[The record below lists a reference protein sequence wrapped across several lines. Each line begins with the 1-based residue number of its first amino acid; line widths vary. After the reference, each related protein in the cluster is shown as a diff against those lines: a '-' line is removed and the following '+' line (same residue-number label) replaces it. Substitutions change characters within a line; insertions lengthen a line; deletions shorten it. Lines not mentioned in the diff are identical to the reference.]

1 MISHFGI
8 VEVFGGFCVCLQ
20 QAFNCSKY
28 WKGHGFLFSWLNLRV
43 RSSDAT
49 RWSVLHNQQN
59 ARRWSAGG
67 VPESGEDGSNDFD
80 VVMIG
85 VQQLTKN
92 PMRLADELLTA
103 PPSPVASLQPKAKT
117 LIAVRWNGG
126 SFRSCF
132 GVSLRMKRG
141 LEYLKNL
148 RGISSMCW
156 LMERIWKEAG
166 SVYTCEWLLI
176 VRELFGFLRIVVA
189 AVFEEIWLSEQQSSC
204 LLLMDVLAH
213 TWGLLC
219 RMLQLWDDQRYE
231 GEARRS
237 KVPQK

>member
-43 RSSDAT
+43 RSRDAT

-80 VVMIG
+80 VVMVCSSWRRTQCG
-85 VQQLTKN
+85 LLMN
-92 PMRLADELLTA
+92 FSPRLPHLLLLC
-103 PPSPVASLQPKAKT
+103 SPKLKT
-117 LIAVRWNGG
+117 LQWDETVV
-126 SFRSCF
+126 SFRWSCVWVRSGIF
-132 GVSLRMKRG
+132 
-141 LEYLKNL
+141 ENL
-148 RGISSMCW
+148 RGISFNVFVNGEDM
-156 LMERIWKEAG
+156 MKEAVQYIRVKG
-166 SVYTCEWLLI
+166 YEI

-231 GEARRS
+231 EEARRS